1 MSIARI
7 LSRVVALGAF
17 AAATLFTST
26 TAEAKPPFSAK
37 EKVACNYCH
46 TSNSGGVRNFRG
58 MFYGAHKLSFAD
70 FDNEYEAKAAGVDP
84 KAMGPAAAPKNPD
97 YPSKIKAP
105 EALKFVLKDI
115 DGKPVNLAK
124 YEGKV
129 VMLVNVAS
137 KCGYTPQYEDLQ
149 KVYEK
154 HMKDGLVIL
163 GVPSN
168 DFGMQEPGTEKEIK
182 EFCESKYKV
191 TFPLFSKVSVKG
203 EEQTPLYKYLTDK
216 EKFEKTGGEIKWNF
230 TKFLYN
236 TKGEVIARYD
246 SKVKPTDPMVM
257 EEVAKAL
264 KDVKD
269 EDKPKVEE
277 KKADGQ

>member
-154 HMKDGLVIL
+154 HMKDGL
-163 GVPSN
+163 
-168 DFGMQEPGTEKEIK
+168 
-182 EFCESKYKV
+182 
-191 TFPLFSKVSVKG
+191 
-203 EEQTPLYKYLTDK
+203 
-216 EKFEKTGGEIKWNF
+216 
-230 TKFLYN
+230 
-236 TKGEVIARYD
+236 
-246 SKVKPTDPMVM
+246 
-257 EEVAKAL
+257 
-264 KDVKD
+264 
-269 EDKPKVEE
+269 
-277 KKADGQ
+277 